1 MFISH
6 RVDVTDLLRSDNELE
21 IVFASAYD
29 RGEALRSQKGH
40 LLAWN
45 GHYGRVYV
53 RKAQYHFGWDWGPSL
68 VTCGPWKPVYLDRYT
83 HRIEDVKVNVDL
95 SEDCSEASV
104 TVETTIEPCLPSQLS
119 EVKLLDPD
127 GTVLDTQ
134 KIQTNT
140 ANFKLTHPKLWYPHT
155 HGAQPLYQIN
165 VIVRSESDKVLDSR
179 KQTFGVRRIELIQS
193 PLQDGS
199 TFYFKCNGVP
209 IFMGGS
215 NWIPG
220 DSFLPRMTAE
230 RYQRWIDLAVRGNQN
245 MLRVWGG
252 GTYEDDAFYDEC
264 DRKGVLVWQDF
275 CFACGQYPS
284 DEAFRESVKQEAIQ
298 AIRRLR
304 HHPSLAIWAGNNEDY
319 QIANE
324 GLSHDMKMLEDKWLE
339 SSFGGRFIYERILP
353 DLVQAHSAGTLYWP
367 GSPFGGVDNNSDRT
381 VGDVH
386 IWNVS
391 SGMLLPYQRY
401 PDIAGRFVSEFGM
414 LSCPALETVK
424 STFFGSSKDLH
435 PQSEEFEFH
444 CKASS
449 YEKRMF
455 TCMGE
460 NFRMSFN
467 LPTYVYL
474 TQLVQSEAMGYA
486 FRGWRRQF
494 EQRKCGGALVWQVRK
509 CLPSTWVSRI
519 LYRLA
524 DMDIRRTT
532 HGRWSAGRLST
543 TLSVQKW
550 PTMSSHEP

>member
-1 MFISH
+1 M
-6 RVDVTDLLRSDNELE
+6 DVRDLLSSNNELE
-21 IVFASAYD
+21 IVFAPAYD
-29 RGEALRSQKGH
+29 QAEALRSQKGH

-83 HRIEDVKVNVDL
+83 HRIQDVKVDVDL
-95 SEDCSEASV
+95 SENSSEASV
-104 TVETTIEPCLPSQLS
+104 TVQTTIEPSLASQFS
-119 EVKLLDPD
+119 QVELLDPD
-127 GTVLDTQ
+127 GTVLDMQ
-134 KIQTNT
+134 KIQTNP
-140 ANFKLTHPKLWYPHT
+140 AHFKVARPKLWYPHT

-165 VIVRSESDKVLDSR
+165 VIVRSDSDKVLDSR

-193 PLQDGS
+193 PLEDGS

-220 DSFLPRMTAE
+220 DSFLPRMTAK

-252 GTYEDDAFYDEC
+252 GIYEDDAFYDEC

-284 DEAFRESVKQEAIQ
+284 DEAFLESVKQEAIQ

-324 GLSHDMKMLEDKWLE
+324 GLSHDMKMPEDKWLE
-339 SSFGGRFIYERILP
+339 STFGARFIYERILP
-353 DLVQAHSAGTLYWP
+353 DLVEEHSAGTLYWP

-424 STFFGSSKDLH
+424 PTFFGNSKDLH

-460 NFRMSFN
+460 NFRMSFS

-494 EQRKCGGALVWQVRK
+494 EQRKCGGALVWQVRENPP
-509 CLPSTWVSRI
+509 LDV
-519 LYRLA
+519 
-524 DMDIRRTT
+524 
-532 HGRWSAGRLST
+532 G
-543 TLSVQKW
+543 
-550 PTMSSHEP
+550 SSHLVSGD